1 MMSINDSFIL
11 QTLIFTLIQK
21 EITDSRRQLSLLTVF
36 EKIKFRTEV
45 GQMLDLNTVNQ
56 EDRSLNYQS
65 DFGWVF
71 TIDIFHS
78 SITMRSSPTRQ
89 RITPSSCPSTW
100 VLCWVNATSRFWSHP
115 SWLICV
121 FSWEGFFRFETTI
134 WMCLRILAFWRR

>member
-89 RITPSSCPSTW
+89 RIIPSSCPSTW
-100 VLCWVNATSRFWSHP
+100 V
-115 SWLICV
+115 
-121 FSWEGFFRFETTI
+121 
-134 WMCLRILAFWRR
+134 